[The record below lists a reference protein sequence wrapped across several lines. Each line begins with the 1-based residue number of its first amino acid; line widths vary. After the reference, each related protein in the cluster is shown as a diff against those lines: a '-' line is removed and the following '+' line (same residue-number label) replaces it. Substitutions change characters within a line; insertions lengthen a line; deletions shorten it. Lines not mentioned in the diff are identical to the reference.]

1 MTLPVGLANLSSLL
15 STNYPMIFAGMT
27 ISSLPMVVFFFL
39 GQRFFVRGLAEGI
52 GK

>member
-1 MTLPVGLANLSSLL
+1 MVL
-15 STNYPMIFAGMT
+15 AGMT
-27 ISSLPMVVFFFL
+27 ISALPMIIFFFV